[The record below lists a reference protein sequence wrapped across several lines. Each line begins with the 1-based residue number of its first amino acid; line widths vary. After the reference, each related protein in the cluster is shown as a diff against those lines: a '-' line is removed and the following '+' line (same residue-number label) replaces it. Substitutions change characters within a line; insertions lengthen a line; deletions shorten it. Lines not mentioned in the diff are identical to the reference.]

1 MTLSSYPFHVMH
13 SLIRADTPPKLKALA
28 DPIDWLLNNRY
39 GHSYLLMAAR
49 HIIMSDEVKTLST
62 YLGNIKQKKLHA
74 LCTTRKE
81 SIGKKTFPSDLLG
94 N

>member
-1 MTLSSYPFHVMH
+1 
-13 SLIRADTPPKLKALA
+13 
-28 DPIDWLLNNRY
+28 
-39 GHSYLLMAAR
+39 
-49 HIIMSDEVKTLST
+49 MSDEVKTLST